1 MADLV
6 WGEPVVGGETVPGD
20 RTAWLY
26 RINDDGTRRS
36 IRYHPS
42 DGNTGIGVRFDAV
55 VLDESAGCIPS
66 RFWNDPVNHEFY
78 ETTYRSLSDKDRDAG
93 RYVGFANAGGACYF
107 GPEGTTPG
115 TPYYR
120 IRKILGDH
128 ALRYIAEH
136 NPSQLRYVDP
146 TVHRVETIA
155 HELTDQERVQAA
167 NSDEYIRGQTGLLW
181 GFNEFM
187 RYTPANRPDLWKPL
201 VAELDAFMAPYCALC
216 EGSGMSH
223 RTIRKHPHLD
233 WQKWQAAGLRFSVDR
248 DFAATPFHKNG
259 IITASTRVADQTN
272 FTHALDWASEGYVD
286 DDYLAPRSQ
295 FADYPSNPVMP
306 DFGANMIRS
315 YLSSGW
321 RLNYNAHM
329 REPLAGLETGIY
341 RKWCVLNLLAML
353 DDRNFTAFPGFQT
366 IMDSA
371 LNFEVGP
378 GWVHNFNQLFFVDNA
393 FTGTFGPSSF
403 SQVLLNGAITNRDDI
418 YLTDGVDAATNGGPW
433 VDTAERDRRL
443 DLVDQILGDAT
454 PRA

>member
-1 MADLV
+1 MLL
-6 WGEPVVGGETVPGD
+6 
-20 RTAWLY
+20 R
-26 RINDDGTRRS
+26 TRR
-36 IRYHPS
+36 H
-42 DGNTGIGVRFDAV
+42 
-55 VLDESAGCIPS
+55 
-66 RFWNDPVNHEFY
+66 DPRNP
-78 ETTYRSLSDKDRDAG
+78 LLPD
-93 RYVGFANAGGACYF
+93 
-107 GPEGTTPG
+107 PPQ
-115 TPYYR
+115 
-120 IRKILGDH
+120 ILGEH

-136 NPSQLRYVDP
+136 NPSQLRYADP
-146 TVHRVETIA
+146 SRSHRVETIA

-181 GFNEFM
+181 GFNEFYALHA
-187 RYTPANRPDLWKPL
+187 RAPGGPVETTGCD
-201 VAELDAFMAPYCALC
+201 ELDELMAPYCALC

-223 RTIRKHPHLD
+223 RTIRKHPRMRTGRSGSR
-233 WQKWQAAGLRFSVDR
+233 AG
-248 DFAATPFHKNG
+248 
-259 IITASTRVADQTN
+259 TAVQRGSCLCGNTVSQERHHHRRHARVADQTN

-295 FADYPSNPVMP
+295 FADYPSNPIMP

-321 RLNYNAHM
+321 RLNYDAHM
-329 REPLAGLETGIY
+329 RNPLAGLEPGIY

-371 LNFEVGP
+371 LNFVVGP

-393 FTGTFGPSSF
+393 YTGTFGPSSF
-403 SQVLLNGAITNRDDI
+403 SQVLLNGAITNRDDV
-418 YLTDGVDAATNGGPW
+418 YLTDGADAATNGGPW

-454 PRA
+454 ARA